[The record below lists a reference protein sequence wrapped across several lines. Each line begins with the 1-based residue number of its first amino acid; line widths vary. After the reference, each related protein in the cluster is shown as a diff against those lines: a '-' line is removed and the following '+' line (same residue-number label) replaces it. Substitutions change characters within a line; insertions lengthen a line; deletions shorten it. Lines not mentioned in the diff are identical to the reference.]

1 MMTTAARLF
10 PTPKELEQHGR
21 SRRFDAAAGI
31 ALRTVGSG
39 DFARAREVIADELV
53 KAFSR
58 VRIYDVPTEN
68 AAWELRLA
76 LGFRRPEPEAYRL
89 VIAGN
94 VIEITGAAWRGLL
107 CGWATLR
114 QLLAPESGA
123 PSTLRD
129 TEITDWP
136 DIRCRAASR
145 WLVLLEGTG
154 MAYDWGNGSTDTFRR
169 YRDKIDFAMR
179 HKINFAFF
187 EGFSFDLDKYPGYAA
202 DLRALNRYAADR
214 NVRLEYGIHGIGVGG
229 RHPEYHD
236 VIHCGFVRGLGDLNR
251 RSYPGGEPYKCMGWK
266 EDHPTRYNGSC
277 RSNAA
282 LNRLKQRQLVDFVSQ
297 VQPRALYIHHEDVGL
312 TRLGKDWLFRCDECR
327 KRWPDDEP
335 LSEKGTIGAVVYGMN
350 LLCEALATVKD
361 PASGYDAGRDCSLVF
376 VPPGYGGGEMS
387 GEEWRKVLSMYEMI
401 SRLLVPGDNICICC
415 REMYDAPGGK
425 SLCIDEIAEVVHR
438 YGHKLFLFS
447 INGADSF
454 LNDAIFTPGASYN
467 GYFRAA
473 DAVFNF
479 AGTIFQETQEAY
491 NAECCWN
498 LPPLPEKFTAV
509 PGPYKRPLRFYETP
523 KEFFARDGFVR
534 RFAEAFYGR
543 AAGKWMVKI
552 LKLRHGSGEGSL
564 YPLLLLGCTMFK
576 EPHGVFDR
584 TSSLKEADCPKQ
596 LRDWRIM
603 EKLTRRAL
611 AYAEAMARE
620 EMPAERRETVAR
632 MVKSFGF
639 ALRIAE
645 LHVGIFSPHRDRK
658 LLKRRLAE
666 CRRFV
671 RCSFGNDFL
680 APGDDPE
687 SRKRYMDNLARV
699 LDDAANFR
707 SADR

>member
-1 MMTTAARLF
+1 MTTAARLF

-187 EGFSFDLDKYPGYAA
+187 EGFSFELGKYPGYAG
-202 DLRALNRYAADR
+202 DLRALNAYAAAR

-229 RHPEYHD
+229 RRPEFHD
-236 VIHCGFVRGLGDLNR
+236 VLHGGFVKGLGDLNR
-251 RSYPGGEPYKCMGWK
+251 RSYPGGELYKCMGAG
-266 EDHPTRYNGSC
+266 EDHPTRYNGAC

-282 LNRLKQRQLVDFVSQ
+282 LNRLKQEQLIRFVSQ

-312 TRLGKDWLFRCDECR
+312 TGLSRDWLFRCEDCR

-335 LSEKGTIGAVVYGMN
+335 LSERGTIGAVVSGMN
-350 LLCEALATVKD
+350 LLCEALKQVKD
-361 PASGYDAGRDCSLVF
+361 PVSGYDAGRDCSLIF

-387 GEEWRKVLSMYEMI
+387 GEEWRKVLTMYEMI
-401 SRLLVPGDNICICC
+401 SRLLVPGENIYICC
-415 REMYDAPGGK
+415 RELYDAPGKGK
-425 SLCIDEIAEVVHR
+425 LCIDEIAEAVRRH
-438 YGHKLFLFS
+438 GHKLFLFS
-447 INGADSF
+447 VNGADSF
-454 LNDAIFTPGASYN
+454 ISDAIFAPGAAYN

-473 DAVFNF
+473 DGIFNF
-479 AGTIFQETQEAY
+479 SGSVFQETQEVY

-498 LPPLPEKFTAV
+498 LPPPPEKFV
-509 PGPYKRPLRFYETP
+509 GLRGIHKRPLVFFDTP
-523 KEFFARDGFVR
+523 KEFFQRGGFVR

-543 AAGKWMVKI
+543 KAGRWMVKI
-552 LKLRHGSGEGSL
+552 LQLRHGSGASAL
-564 YPLLLLGCTMFK
+564 YPVLLTGFTLFK
-576 EPHGVFDR
+576 EPYGVFDR
-584 TSSLKEADCPKQ
+584 TSSLKDVDCKML
-596 LRDWRIM
+596 LRAWRIM
-603 EKLTRRAL
+603 AKLTRRAL
-611 AYAEAMARE
+611 AYAEAMAGE
-620 EMPAERRETVAR
+620 QMAPARRGIIDR

-639 ALRIAE
+639 SLRIAE
-645 LHVGIFSPHRDRK
+645 LYAGIFSPHRDRAE
-658 LLKRRLAE
+658 LKRRLAA

-671 RCSFGNDFL
+671 RHNFGSDFL

-687 SRKRYMDNLARV
+687 SRKVHMDNLARV
-699 LDDAANFR
+699 LADDANFPPAGR
-707 SADR
+707 